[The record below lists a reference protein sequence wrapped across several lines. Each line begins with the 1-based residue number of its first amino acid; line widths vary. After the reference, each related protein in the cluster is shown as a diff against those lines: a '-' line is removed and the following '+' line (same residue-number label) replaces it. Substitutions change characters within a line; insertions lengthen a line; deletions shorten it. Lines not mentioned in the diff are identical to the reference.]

1 MGNEFEGKVVVVTGA
16 SQGIGEAI
24 AIAFAREKAAVVV
37 GSRDEKKCREVAK
50 KVEKAGGK
58 SLVVV
63 CDVSL
68 REQADKIVGEA
79 VKKFGKLDVLVN
91 NAGIFPFV
99 PVLEMKD
106 ADWDKVINVNL
117 KGTFMCSQAAAKQ
130 MTRQKTGGSIVNIS
144 SIASIK
150 GYSMLVHYCA
160 SKGGVNGL
168 TRAMAVELAKSK
180 IRVNAIAPGGI
191 RTPGIGAVDEKVVAA
206 VAASTPLGRIGEP
219 EEIAQAAL
227 FLASERASYVTGH
240 VLVVDG
246 GSTI

>member
-16 SQGIGEAI
+16 IQGIGEAI

-106 ADWDKVINVNL
+106 ADWDKVINVNP

-130 MTRQKTGGSIVNIS
+130 MTRQKTGGSIVNI
-144 SIASIK
+144 
-150 GYSMLVHYCA
+150 
-160 SKGGVNGL
+160 
-168 TRAMAVELAKSK
+168 
-180 IRVNAIAPGGI
+180 
-191 RTPGIGAVDEKVVAA
+191 
-206 VAASTPLGRIGEP
+206 
-219 EEIAQAAL
+219 
-227 FLASERASYVTGH
+227 
-240 VLVVDG
+240 
-246 GSTI
+246 